1 MSFFDTTPVGQ
12 LLNLFS
18 RDLDESIT
26 NNNVICLYFYIKYV
40 FITLEA
46 DCRLPPCNEELIQ
59 NMLALAVSVILIAIV
74 APWFLIAVFILA
86 VVLVLL
92 SRVFRCGLRDLKR
105 LDNVSRSSIYSHV
118 AATISGLD
126 PIRAFEKERDLIS
139 K

>member
-1 MSFFDTTPVGQ
+1 MF
-12 LLNLFS
+12 LL
-18 RDLDESIT
+18 
-26 NNNVICLYFYIKYV
+26 
-40 FITLEA
+40 LEA
-46 DCRLPPCNEELIQ
+46 DCRLPPCNEALIQ
-59 NMLALAVSVILIAIV
+59 NMLALAVSVIFIAIV

-86 VVLVLL
+86 VVIVLF

-126 PIRAFEKERDLIS
+126 PIRAFEKERDFIS